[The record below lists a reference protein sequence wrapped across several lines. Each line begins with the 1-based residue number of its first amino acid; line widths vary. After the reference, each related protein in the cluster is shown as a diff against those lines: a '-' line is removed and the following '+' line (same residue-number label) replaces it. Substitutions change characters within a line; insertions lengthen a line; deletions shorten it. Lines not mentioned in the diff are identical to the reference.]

1 MTNNTSMCIFK
12 SQLIDKG
19 TNKVTKENVVFDTT
33 SSRYDLAIKEVEE
46 RVKLG
51 WSVKASFM
59 LGGGYLRVDY
69 VRADPNRYKDV
80 GKTNESKV
88 DAEIVNTGS
97 VVVGATEADS
107 ESSGYGGMD
116 SVGCEE
122 SVEVATQ
129 EVVATAAPIE
139 LAEVKEVDVK
149 ETPVKP
155 ARKSIAATKKSE
167 VKDA

>member
-1 MTNNTSMCIFK
+1 MNLTNKHYTHLETIFFKNILTSTTSMCIFK

-80 GKTNESKV
+80 GKTNESKL
-88 DAEIVNTGS
+88 DAEQVLSGVGNT
-97 VVVGATEADS
+97 
-107 ESSGYGGMD
+107 
-116 SVGCEE
+116 
-122 SVEVATQ
+122 EVATQ
-129 EVVATAAPIE
+129 EAVEVPVAQ
-139 LAEVKEVDVK
+139 VKEVA
-149 ETPVKP
+149 KP
-155 ARKSIAATKKSE
+155 TRKTAAKKTE
-167 VKDA
+167 VKSDE

>member
-1 MTNNTSMCIFK
+1 MCIFK

-19 TNKVTKENVVFDTT
+19 TNKVTKENVQENKNVQFDTT

-51 WSVKASFM
+51 WSVKASFL

-69 VRADPNRYKDV
+69 VRADPNRYKDI
-80 GKTNESKV
+80 GKTNNSVES
-88 DAEIVNTGS
+88 
-97 VVVGATEADS
+97 DS
-107 ESSGYGGMD
+107 ESSGYGGLG

-122 SVEVATQ
+122 AVEV
-129 EVVATAAPIE
+129 VVAQ
-139 LAEVKEVDVK
+139 VKEGDVK
-149 ETPVKP
+149 ETPVKETP
-155 ARKSIAATKKSE
+155 VKPTRKTTATKKSE

>member
-1 MTNNTSMCIFK
+1 MCIFK

-80 GKTNESKV
+80 GKTNESKE
-88 DAEIVNTGS
+88 DAEHALSGIGS
-97 VVVGATEADS
+97 TDVVAEEVVVSTVAP
-107 ESSGYGGMD
+107 
-116 SVGCEE
+116 VE
-122 SVEVATQ
+122 SVADVKETS
-129 EVVATAAPIE
+129 
-139 LAEVKEVDVK
+139 AEVKEVI
-149 ETPVKP
+149 KP
-155 ARKSIAATKKSE
+155 ARKTTAKK
-167 VKDA
+167 A

>member
-1 MTNNTSMCIFK
+1 MCIFK

-19 TNKVTKENVVFDTT
+19 TNRVTKENVQENKHVQFDTT

-80 GKTNESKV
+80 GKTNDSKV
-88 DAEIVNTGS
+88 DAEPVLSGVGS
-97 VVVGATEADS
+97 TEVATE
-107 ESSGYGGMD
+107 E
-116 SVGCEE
+116 VVK
-122 SVEVATQ
+122 SVEVA
-129 EVVATAAPIE
+129 
-139 LAEVKEVDVK
+139 
-149 ETPVKP
+149 KP
-155 ARKSIAATKKSE
+155 ARKTTPTKKVEDKSDE
-167 VKDA
+167 

>member
-1 MTNNTSMCIFK
+1 MCIFK

-80 GKTNESKV
+80 GKANVSVES
-88 DAEIVNTGS
+88 
-97 VVVGATEADS
+97 DS
-107 ESSGYGGMD
+107 ESSGYGGMG

-122 SVEVATQ
+122 TVEVSTSTETQ
-129 EVVATAAPIE
+129 QEAVEAPVAQ
-139 LAEVKEVDVK
+139 VKEEDVKETTVK

-155 ARKSIAATKKSE
+155 TRKTTTATKK
-167 VKDA
+167 A

>member
-1 MTNNTSMCIFK
+1 MCIFK

-19 TNKVTKENVVFDTT
+19 KNKVTKENVVFDTT

-59 LGGGYLRVDY
+59 LGAGYLRVDY

-80 GKTNESKV
+80 GKTNDSV
-88 DAEIVNTGS
+88 DTDIK
-97 VVVGATEADS
+97 
-107 ESSGYGGMD
+107 SSGYGGLG

-122 SVEVATQ
+122 APQETVEEVTLATQ
-129 EVVATAAPIE
+129 VETVT
-139 LAEVKEVDVK
+139 DVK
-149 ETPVKP
+149 DVAKP
-155 ARKSIAATKKSE
+155 TRKTTATKK
-167 VKDA
+167 A

>member
-1 MTNNTSMCIFK
+1 MCIFK

-69 VRADPNRYKDV
+69 VRADPNRHKDV
-80 GKTNESKV
+80 GKTNDSKV

-97 VVVGATEADS
+97 VVVGATEDKENTS
-107 ESSGYGGMD
+107 
-116 SVGCEE
+116 
-122 SVEVATQ
+122 TQ
-129 EVVATAAPIE
+129 VTTKTTRKTTA
-139 LAEVKEVDVK
+139 
-149 ETPVKP
+149 
-155 ARKSIAATKKSE
+155 KKSE
-167 VKDA
+167 VKDDE

>member
-1 MTNNTSMCIFK
+1 MCIFK

-80 GKTNESKV
+80 GKSNDSKV
-88 DAEIVNTGS
+88 DAEPVLSGVGS
-97 VVVGATEADS
+97 T
-107 ESSGYGGMD
+107 
-116 SVGCEE
+116 
-122 SVEVATQ
+122 EVATEEVAVSAQ
-129 EVVATAAPIE
+129 EVVKSVE
-139 LAEVKEVDVK
+139 VK

-155 ARKSIAATKKSE
+155 TRKATSTTKKSE

>member
-1 MTNNTSMCIFK
+1 M
-12 SQLIDKG
+12 
-19 TNKVTKENVVFDTT
+19 TKENVVFDTT

-80 GKTNESKV
+80 GKSSNTLDTNESV
-88 DAEIVNTGS
+88 DTNI
-97 VVVGATEADS
+97 
-107 ESSGYGGMD
+107 ESSGYGGLG

-122 SVEVATQ
+122 TVKETVEVETPVETPQ
-129 EVVATAAPIE
+129 EVVEAPV
-139 LAEVKEVDVK
+139 AQVKEVS
-149 ETPVKP
+149 KP
-155 ARKSIAATKKSE
+155 ARKTTTKK
-167 VKDA
+167 A

>member
-1 MTNNTSMCIFK
+1 MCIFK
-12 SQLIDKG
+12 YQSIDKG

-80 GKTNESKV
+80 GKTNDSVES
-88 DAEIVNTGS
+88 DTQ
-97 VVVGATEADS
+97 
-107 ESSGYGGMD
+107 SSGYGGLG

-122 SVEVATQ
+122 TPEVATAKGDGLTDDTDAIQ
-129 EVVATAAPIE
+129 AEVVE
-139 LAEVKEVDVK
+139 Q
-149 ETPVKP
+149 KP
-155 ARKSIAATKKSE
+155 KPTRKTTATKKVEDKSDE
-167 VKDA
+167 

>member
-1 MTNNTSMCIFK
+1 MCIFK

-80 GKTNESKV
+80 GKTNESRA
-88 DAEIVNTGS
+88 DAEHALSGVGS
-97 VVVGATEADS
+97 T
-107 ESSGYGGMD
+107 
-116 SVGCEE
+116 
-122 SVEVATQ
+122 
-129 EVVATAAPIE
+129 EVVAD
-139 LAEVKEVDVK
+139 EVKETQTNG
-149 ETPVKP
+149 TPFKTT
-155 ARKSIAATKKSE
+155 RKTTAKKSE

>member
-1 MTNNTSMCIFK
+1 MTNTTSMCIFK

-19 TNKVTKENVVFDTT
+19 KNKVTKENVQENKSVQFDTT

-51 WSVKASFM
+51 WSVKSSFL

-80 GKTNESKV
+80 GKTNDSV
-88 DAEIVNTGS
+88 DT
-97 VVVGATEADS
+97 DS
-107 ESSGYGGMD
+107 DSSGYGGLG

-122 SVEVATQ
+122 ASQETVEEVTLATQ
-129 EVVATAAPIE
+129 VETVT
-139 LAEVKEVDVK
+139 DVK
-149 ETPVKP
+149 DVAKP
-155 ARKSIAATKKSE
+155 TRKTTATKK
-167 VKDA
+167 A

>member
-1 MTNNTSMCIFK
+1 MCIFK

-80 GKTNESKV
+80 GKSSNTLDTNDSKV
-88 DAEIVNTGS
+88 DAEPILSGVGS
-97 VVVGATEADS
+97 TEAVA
-107 ESSGYGGMD
+107 E
-116 SVGCEE
+116 
-122 SVEVATQ
+122 EVAVSAQ
-129 EVVATAAPIE
+129 EVVE
-139 LAEVKEVDVK
+139 SVEVKEVDVK
-149 ETPVKP
+149 ETPAKP
-155 ARKSIAATKKSE
+155 KPTRKTTTTKKVE
-167 VKDA
+167 DQPDE

>member
-1 MTNNTSMCIFK
+1 MCIFK

-19 TNKVTKENVVFDTT
+19 TNKVTNENVVFDTT

-97 VVVGATEADS
+97 VVVGATEAKENTS
-107 ESSGYGGMD
+107 
-116 SVGCEE
+116 
-122 SVEVATQ
+122 TQ
-129 EVVATAAPIE
+129 VTTKTTRKTTA
-139 LAEVKEVDVK
+139 
-149 ETPVKP
+149 
-155 ARKSIAATKKSE
+155 KKSE

>member
-1 MTNNTSMCIFK
+1 MCIFK

-19 TNKVTKENVVFDTT
+19 TNKVTKENVVFDT
-33 SSRYDLAIKEVEE
+33 SAARFDLAIKEVEE

-80 GKTNESKV
+80 GKTNESKE
-88 DAEIVNTGS
+88 DAEPTLSGVGS
-97 VVVGATEADS
+97 TELAVETS
-107 ESSGYGGMD
+107 
-116 SVGCEE
+116 
-122 SVEVATQ
+122 EVAQ
-129 EVVATAAPIE
+129 EVVATGVKEAT
-139 LAEVKEVDVK
+139 VKEVA
-149 ETPVKP
+149 KP
-155 ARKSIAATKKSE
+155 TRKTTAKKSE

>member
-1 MTNNTSMCIFK
+1 MCIFK

-51 WSVKASFM
+51 WSVKASFL
-59 LGGGYLRVDY
+59 LGGGYIRVDY

-80 GKTNESKV
+80 GKSSNTLDTNESV
-88 DAEIVNTGS
+88 ESDTQ
-97 VVVGATEADS
+97 
-107 ESSGYGGMD
+107 SSGYGGLG

-122 SVEVATQ
+122 SVEAATLVTPV
-129 EVVATAAPIE
+129 ETVT
-139 LAEVKEVDVK
+139 DVK
-149 ETPVKP
+149 EAVKP
-155 ARKSIAATKKSE
+155 TRKTTAKKSE
-167 VKDA
+167 VKDV

>member
-1 MTNNTSMCIFK
+1 MTNTTSMCIFK

-80 GKTNESKV
+80 GKTN
-88 DAEIVNTGS
+88 DS
-97 VVVGATEADS
+97 VEADS
-107 ESSGYGGMD
+107 ESSGYGGLG

-122 SVEVATQ
+122 TVEETVAPVESVEV
-129 EVVATAAPIE
+129 
-139 LAEVKEVDVK
+139 KETPVK

-155 ARKSIAATKKSE
+155 TRKTTATKK
-167 VKDA
+167 A

>member
-1 MTNNTSMCIFK
+1 MCIFK

-19 TNKVTKENVVFDTT
+19 TNKVTKENVQENKHVQFDTT

-80 GKTNESKV
+80 GKTNNSVES
-88 DAEIVNTGS
+88 
-97 VVVGATEADS
+97 DS
-107 ESSGYGGMD
+107 ESSGYGGMG

-122 SVEVATQ
+122 TVEVATPV
-129 EVVATAAPIE
+129 E
-139 LAEVKEVDVK
+139 VK

-155 ARKSIAATKKSE
+155 TRKTTTTKKSE

>member
-1 MTNNTSMCIFK
+1 MCIFK
-12 SQLIDKG
+12 YQLIDKG

-69 VRADPNRYKDV
+69 VRSDPNRYKDV
-80 GKTNESKV
+80 GKTKYSVES
-88 DAEIVNTGS
+88 
-97 VVVGATEADS
+97 DS
-107 ESSGYGGMD
+107 ESSGYGGMG

-122 SVEVATQ
+122 AVEAPVAQ
-129 EVVATAAPIE
+129 
-139 LAEVKEVDVK
+139 VKDEDIK

-155 ARKSIAATKKSE
+155 TRKTTTATKKSE

>member
-1 MTNNTSMCIFK
+1 MCIFK

-19 TNKVTKENVVFDTT
+19 TNKVTKENVQENKHVQFDTT

-80 GKTNESKV
+80 GKTNYSKV

-97 VVVGATEADS
+97 VVVGATE
-107 ESSGYGGMD
+107 
-116 SVGCEE
+116 
-122 SVEVATQ
+122 
-129 EVVATAAPIE
+129 
-139 LAEVKEVDVK
+139 VKENTSTQVTTK
-149 ETPVKP
+149 TT
-155 ARKSIAATKKSE
+155 RKTTAKKSE
-167 VKDA
+167 DKSDE

>member
-1 MTNNTSMCIFK
+1 MCIFK
-12 SQLIDKG
+12 YQSIDKG

-80 GKTNESKV
+80 GKTNDSKV
-88 DAEIVNTGS
+88 DAEPVLS
-97 VVVGATEADS
+97 
-107 ESSGYGGMD
+107 
-116 SVGCEE
+116 SVG
-122 SVEVATQ
+122 STEVVTEGVAVSAQ
-129 EVVATAAPIE
+129 EVVATVAQ
-139 LAEVKEVDVK
+139 VKEVDVK
-149 ETPVKP
+149 PTRKTTTP
-155 ARKSIAATKKSE
+155 TKKSE
-167 VKDA
+167 VKDD

>member
-1 MTNNTSMCIFK
+1 MCIFK

-19 TNKVTKENVVFDTT
+19 TNKVTKENVVFDT
-33 SSRYDLAIKEVEE
+33 SASRYDLAIKEVEE

-80 GKTNESKV
+80 GKTNDSVES
-88 DAEIVNTGS
+88 DTQ
-97 VVVGATEADS
+97 
-107 ESSGYGGMD
+107 SSGYGGMG

-122 SVEVATQ
+122 VVE
-129 EVVATAAPIE
+129 AP
-139 LAEVKEVDVK
+139 LAQVKEADVK
-149 ETPVKP
+149 ETPVKETP
-155 ARKSIAATKKSE
+155 VKPTRKTTATKK
-167 VKDA
+167 A

>member
-1 MTNNTSMCIFK
+1 MCIFK

-80 GKTNESKV
+80 GKTNNSVES
-88 DAEIVNTGS
+88 
-97 VVVGATEADS
+97 DS
-107 ESSGYGGMD
+107 ESSCYGGSC

-122 SVEVATQ
+122 AVEAPVAQ
-129 EVVATAAPIE
+129 
-139 LAEVKEVDVK
+139 VKEGDVNETPVK

-155 ARKSIAATKKSE
+155 TRKTTATKK
-167 VKDA
+167 A

>member
-1 MTNNTSMCIFK
+1 MCIFK
-12 SQLIDKG
+12 SQLIGKG

-80 GKTNESKV
+80 GKTNESV
-88 DAEIVNTGS
+88 ET
-97 VVVGATEADS
+97 DS
-107 ESSGYGGMD
+107 ESSGYGGLG

-122 SVEVATQ
+122 TPQESVEVP
-129 EVVATAAPIE
+129 VAQ
-139 LAEVKEVDVK
+139 VKEEDVKETPAK

-155 ARKSIAATKKSE
+155 TRKTTTTKK
-167 VKDA
+167 A

>member
-1 MTNNTSMCIFK
+1 MCIFK

-80 GKTNESKV
+80 GKTNDSKV
-88 DAEIVNTGS
+88 VAEPALSIVGS
-97 VVVGATEADS
+97 TEVVTE
-107 ESSGYGGMD
+107 G
-116 SVGCEE
+116 
-122 SVEVATQ
+122 VAVSAQ
-129 EVVATAAPIE
+129 EVVATVAQ
-139 LAEVKEVDVK
+139 VKEVDVK
-149 ETPVKP
+149 PTRKTTP
-155 ARKSIAATKKSE
+155 TKKSE
-167 VKDA
+167 VKDD

>member
-1 MTNNTSMCIFK
+1 MYIFK

-19 TNKVTKENVVFDTT
+19 INKVTKENVQENKHVQFDTT

-80 GKTNESKV
+80 GKTNDSKV
-88 DAEIVNTGS
+88 DAEPALS
-97 VVVGATEADS
+97 
-107 ESSGYGGMD
+107 
-116 SVGCEE
+116 SVG
-122 SVEVATQ
+122 STEVVTEGVAVSAQ
-129 EVVATAAPIE
+129 EVVATVAQ
-139 LAEVKEVDVK
+139 VKEVDVK
-149 ETPVKP
+149 PTRKTTP
-155 ARKSIAATKKSE
+155 TKKSE
-167 VKDA
+167 VKDD

>member
-1 MTNNTSMCIFK
+1 MCIFK

-80 GKTNESKV
+80 GKTNDSKV
-88 DAEIVNTGS
+88 DAEPVLSGVGS
-97 VVVGATEADS
+97 TEVVTE
-107 ESSGYGGMD
+107 G
-116 SVGCEE
+116 
-122 SVEVATQ
+122 VAVSAQ
-129 EVVATAAPIE
+129 EVVATVAQ
-139 LAEVKEVDVK
+139 VKEVDVK
-149 ETPVKP
+149 PTRKTTP
-155 ARKSIAATKKSE
+155 TKKSE
-167 VKDA
+167 VKDD

>member
-19 TNKVTKENVVFDTT
+19 TNKVTKENVQENKNVQFDTT

-80 GKTNESKV
+80 GKTNESKA
-88 DAEIVNTGS
+88 DAEPSLSGVGNT
-97 VVVGATEADS
+97 D
-107 ESSGYGGMD
+107 
-116 SVGCEE
+116 
-122 SVEVATQ
+122 VAE
-129 EVVATAAPIE
+129 EVVATE
-139 LAEVKEVDVK
+139 VK
-149 ETPVKP
+149 ETPVKEVVKP
-155 ARKSIAATKKSE
+155 TRKTTTTAKKG
-167 VKDA
+167 

>member
-1 MTNNTSMCIFK
+1 MCIFK

-80 GKTNESKV
+80 GKTNDSKD
-88 DAEIVNTGS
+88 DAEPTISGVGS
-97 VVVGATEADS
+97 TDVTTD
-107 ESSGYGGMD
+107 
-116 SVGCEE
+116 
-122 SVEVATQ
+122 
-129 EVVATAAPIE
+129 EVVATDVKE
-139 LAEVKEVDVK
+139 TSAEVKEVA
-149 ETPVKP
+149 KP
-155 ARKSIAATKKSE
+155 TRKTGSAKK
-167 VKDA
+167 A

>member
-1 MTNNTSMCIFK
+1 MTNTTSMCIFK

-19 TNKVTKENVVFDTT
+19 TNRVTKENVVFDTT

-80 GKTNESKV
+80 SKTN
-88 DAEIVNTGS
+88 DS
-97 VVVGATEADS
+97 VEHDS
-107 ESSGYGGMD
+107 ESSGYGGLG

-122 SVEVATQ
+122 TVEAAVAPVESVG
-129 EVVATAAPIE
+129 
-139 LAEVKEVDVK
+139 VKEADVK

-155 ARKSIAATKKSE
+155 TRKTTATKKVE
-167 VKDA
+167 DKPDE

>member
-1 MTNNTSMCIFK
+1 MTSTTSMCIFK

-19 TNKVTKENVVFDTT
+19 TNKVTKENVIFDTT

-80 GKTNESKV
+80 GKTNDSVES
-88 DAEIVNTGS
+88 
-97 VVVGATEADS
+97 DS
-107 ESSGYGGMD
+107 ESSGYGGLG

-122 SVEVATQ
+122 AVEA
-129 EVVATAAPIE
+129 VVQ
-139 LAEVKEVDVK
+139 VKEVDVK
-149 ETPVKP
+149 ETPVKETP
-155 ARKSIAATKKSE
+155 VKETPVKPTRKTTTTKK
-167 VKDA
+167 A

>member
-1 MTNNTSMCIFK
+1 MCIFK

-80 GKTNESKV
+80 GKTNDSNV
-88 DAEIVNTGS
+88 DAEPVLSGVGS
-97 VVVGATEADS
+97 TEVS
-107 ESSGYGGMD
+107 TE
-116 SVGCEE
+116 
-122 SVEVATQ
+122 
-129 EVVATAAPIE
+129 EVVEKPVE
-139 LAEVKEVDVK
+139 VK
-149 ETPVKP
+149 ETPVKETHAKP
-155 ARKSIAATKKSE
+155 TRKTTATKKSE